1 MLPVRVHTPMTIH
14 QKFYC
19 EYVGAWHLHPQFQL
33 LGVKTHQDPDRKTNN
48 KCWPEAQRICHRP
61 QPHSRC
67 NIRQGLQLKVVSF
80 CLVHM
85 DGHDMSMTC
94 HGYLQ

>member
-33 LGVKTHQDPDRKTNN
+33 RGVKFIRTQIEKQTTSAGLKPSGSV
-48 KCWPEAQRICHRP
+48 IG
-61 QPHSRC
+61 HSPIVDVTLGRAC
-67 NIRQGLQLKVVSF
+67 SSKLF
-80 CLVHM
+80 HFAWCTWM
-85 DGHDMSMTC
+85 DMTC
-94 HGYLQ
+94 Q